1 MNLIKS
7 HKVVAATLLI
17 GVIGSAVGITVISQP
32 VDNQP
37 AQVDKMAVK
46 PEQPEAQ
53 VIQPEDKQEVVV
65 ESLPEP
71 VAESVQPTEPA
82 EELVQKDSFWLVAND
97 ELIRIGYDA
106 HRREAHLLAGYMTR
120 NLGDEPLPKA
130 LIEQRA
136 RECAELSNSFGFT
149 PREQAMAQMKLTLE
163 PCWAS

>member
-7 HKVVAATLLI
+7 HKVVAVTLI
-17 GVIGSAVGITVISQP
+17 VGVIGSTVGLAVINQP
-32 VDNQP
+32 VDSQR
-37 AQVDKMAVK
+37 AQVDKMVVE
-46 PEQPEAQ
+46 PEQLE
-53 VIQPEDKQEVVV
+53 VYDIQPEDKPEVVV

-71 VAESVQPTEPA
+71 VAQSVQPTEPA

-97 ELIRIGYDA
+97 ELIRIGYNA

-149 PREQAMAQMKLTLE
+149 QREQAMAQMELTLE